1 MQLQE
6 LKTLVEYDAVG
17 SLVATQVEG
26 GWVLA
31 VIKKEFSDKSENG
44 PENGLLDLAR
54 GGTRTFKTLD
64 ALNKLVKGELYSSTF
79 TVC

>member
-6 LKTLVEYDAVG
+6 LKTLVEYEAVG
-17 SLVATQVEG
+17 SLMATQVKG
-26 GWVLA
+26 GWVL
-31 VIKKEFSDKSENG
+31 VVTKKDFKDES
-44 PENGLLDLAR
+44 ENGLLDLAR
-54 GGTRTFKTLD
+54 GGTRLFKTLD

>member
-6 LKTLVEYDAVG
+6 LKTLVEYEAVG
-17 SLVATQVEG
+17 SLIATQVKN

-31 VIKKEFSDKSENG
+31 VTKKNHKDSTED
-44 PENGLLDLAR
+44 GLLALAR
-54 GGTRTFKTLD
+54 GGVRTFKTLD
-64 ALNKLVKGELYSSTF
+64 ALNKLVKSELHSSTF

>member
-6 LKTLVEYDAVG
+6 LKTLVEYNAVG
-17 SLVATQVEG
+17 SLIATQVKG

-31 VIKKEFSDKSENG
+31 VTKKDSINQT
-44 PENGLLDLAR
+44 ENGLLDLAR
-54 GGTRTFKTLD
+54 GGTRMFKTLD

>member
-44 PENGLLDLAR
+44 LLDLAR